1 MSTSVDAERA
11 WQDLQRIR
19 VPQERVYDEV
29 ERSASG
35 RPGTTYATA
44 ASMWVF
50 LAGLGLELPAWG
62 VGVAVV
68 AYAALLVGLVVF
80 RNRGNRVR
88 LHQSR
93 YDWRTSVTFVGGMV
107 VTGGTVLLSGRL
119 AGSLTGEPLAVSL
132 IQATAT
138 AGVFVLCVGPANRW
152 AVGSLRGAG
161 R

>member
-93 YDWRTSVTFVGGMV
+93 YDWRTSVTFVGGWW
-107 VTGGTVLLSGRL
+107 S
-119 AGSLTGEPLAVSL
+119 P
-132 IQATAT
+132 
-138 AGVFVLCVGPANRW
+138 
-152 AVGSLRGAG
+152 AG
-161 R
+161 RCCCPGGWPGR